1 MKSRLLGLSVLGPRS
16 VAIAQSH
23 QPNLN
28 LELRIPN
35 PESRIPDPGSRTIIP
50 TNFDSAR
57 AERSIHVLSCARHTS
72 LAAFALVTAACGGG
86 SPESKAEAPA
96 AAPAAAPAEDHSA
109 HAGGGKV
116 FFTEPANGATV
127 KSPVHLVFGSDMFT
141 IAPVPPGEITEAKCA
156 PNTGHFHLGVDTDCL
171 PAGSVIPKANPW
183 VHFGD
188 GKNTIDMQL
197 SPGHAQAG
205 RSGG

>member
-1 MKSRLLGLSVLGPRS
+1 MSSRVL
-16 VAIAQSH
+16 
-23 QPNLN
+23 
-28 LELRIPN
+28 IP
-35 PESRIPDPGSRTIIP
+35 
-50 TNFDSAR
+50 A
-57 AERSIHVLSCARHTS
+57 
-72 LAAFALVTAACGGG
+72 LAAFALIGAACGG

-109 HAGGGKV
+109 HAGGGSV
-116 FFTEPANGATV
+116 FFMEPVNGATV
-127 KSPVHLVFGSDMFT
+127 KSPVHLLFGSDMFT
-141 IAPVPPGEITEAKCA
+141 IAAVPPGEVTTVR

-197 SPGHAQAG
+197 APGEHKLVVQAG
-205 RSGG
+205 DDKHATMTGLCQTITVSVQGE